1 MTALIVLQTA
11 AIVLLGLLVAG
22 LLRSHAEILRKLHE
36 LGVGEDDPGGRRH
49 GAGTGPAGGVTSD
62 DELRVHPDVARPR
75 EQATASFDLV
85 GTTPEGD
92 PVKVGVSGTD
102 HATLIGF
109 LSSGCLT
116 CADFWEAFAERDLD
130 LPEATRL
137 VLVTKGPADE
147 SESRVAELAP
157 RHLET
162 VMSSQAWIDY
172 EVPVA
177 PYFILLDG
185 PSGAVLG
192 EGAANTWAQVAS
204 LLQQATG
211 DRARKGRGPRRSRRG
226 GVGER
231 VGTGEE
237 RADQQLMRAGIFPGD
252 PSLYPSSGPGS
263 AASDD

>member
-36 LGVGEDDPGGRRH
+36 LGMGDGDAQGPAGH
-49 GAGTGPAGGVTSD
+49 DAGTGSGISSD
-62 DELRVHPDVARPR
+62 AELRVHPDVARPR
-75 EQATASFDLV
+75 QQAGTSAFDLV

-92 PVKVGVSGTD
+92 PVKVGVAGTPQ
-102 HATLIGF
+102 ATLIGF

-116 CADFWEAFAERDLD
+116 CADFWEAFASRDLD
-130 LPEATRL
+130 LPEETRL

-157 RHLET
+157 GHIET

-177 PYFILLDG
+177 PYFILVDG

-192 EGAANTWAQVAS
+192 EGAASTWSQVSS

-211 DRARKGRGPRRSRRG
+211 DQARRGRSSRRPRRAG
-226 GVGER
+226 PAER
-231 VGTGEE
+231 AATGEE
-237 RADQQLMRAGIFPGD
+237 RADQELMRAGIFPGD